1 MTRDLSVREEL
12 PAQNEAIRLYD
23 SVGWSAYT
31 RDPALLMASLTG
43 SHRVYTARTGSD
55 EPVGLARTISDGA
68 TICYLQDILVQP
80 SHQDR
85 GIGRALMDRILAD
98 YGHVRQ
104 VVLLTDDEPRQRAFY
119 ESHGLTEVHDVA
131 PRPLNAFVRLG

>member
-55 EPVGLARTISDGA
+55 ELVGLARTISTARRSA
-68 TICYLQDILVQP
+68 TSRTSSC
-80 SHQDR
+80 S
-85 GIGRALMDRILAD
+85 RATR
-98 YGHVRQ
+98 
-104 VVLLTDDEPRQRAFY
+104 
-119 ESHGLTEVHDVA
+119 TEA
-131 PRPLNAFVRLG
+131 SAAR